1 MRSGQKPESAR
12 RRPPRAWHLC
22 CAGILFLTFA
32 AYLPCLNN
40 GFTNWDDPLFV
51 LRNPLLLNPNVVD
64 VVTTPV
70 ANNYHPV
77 TIWSLALNYKI
88 SGLDPRSYHWLNL
101 LLHLANTG
109 LVFLFVRRLSRDRF
123 WTTVVTSLFF
133 GIHPMHVESV
143 AWIAERKDVAY
154 TFFYLLGLIAYLRY
168 LDRMK
173 WAWLGGT
180 LLAFALSVASKPSA
194 VVLPL
199 TLLAIDF
206 YRRRPIRVRVFL
218 EKVPFFAISL
228 AAGILTIHAQ
238 EVTGAIDTQHWGPS
252 LQKVVFACH
261 GITMYAVKLFWPVH
275 LSAIYPYPGPAEG
288 LGWQFYLAFGLVA
301 IGLPAILYLCRRNRP
316 VLFGI
321 AFFFVNIALVLQV
334 FTVGQ
339 AIMADRYTYL
349 PYVGLFLALA
359 WWLDEGPAAGSAG
372 RAWRT
377 LLAGTFLFLAPFSV
391 VQTWKR
397 CEVWKNSETLWND
410 TITKYPHRIVYAYYN
425 RGYYYYQDARRFD
438 AALADFD
445 RAIAIDPK
453 AANVWLIKGNLLAD
467 LGRTDSAMVCFDHA
481 LRLRADLDLAW
492 SNRSAVKLRMGD
504 VSGALSDAERA
515 IALNPILREAHCN
528 LALTYARMG
537 EYEKSI
543 AASRRAIALDPRHP
557 DNYAQYA
564 SIGVALEGM
573 KRYAEAITALDEA
586 IRLVPHRDSKVGSYY
601 LFRSYAKLALGDRT
615 GALQDAN
622 EALRLGAT
630 VEPAYI
636 TRIGG

>member
-1 MRSGQKPESAR
+1 MPSDQKLESAR
-12 RRPPRAWHLC
+12 VRPPRAWHLC
-22 CAGILFLTFA
+22 CAGILFLTFT

-40 GFTNWDDPLFV
+40 GFTNWDDPLYV
-51 LRNPLLLNPNVVD
+51 LRNPLLRNPDVVD

-70 ANNYHPV
+70 AYNYHPA

-88 SGLDPRSYHWLNL
+88 SGTDPSSYHWLNL

-109 LVFLFVRRLSRDRF
+109 LVFLFVRRLSRNRF

-143 AWIAERKDVAY
+143 AWIAERKDVLYA
-154 TFFYLLGLIAYLRY
+154 FFYLLGMIAYLRY
-168 LDRMK
+168 LDRMQP
-173 WAWLGGT
+173 AWLAAT

-194 VVLPL
+194 VVFPL

-206 YRRRPIRVRVFL
+206 YRRRPLRVRVLL
-218 EKVPFFAISL
+218 EKLPFVAISL

-238 EVTGAIDTQHWGPS
+238 EITGAIDTQHWGPS
-252 LQKVVFACH
+252 LQKVVFACY
-261 GITMYAVKLFWPVH
+261 GIMMYAVKLFWPVH
-275 LSAIYPYPGPAEG
+275 LSAIYPYPGPGEA
-288 LGWQFYLAFGLVA
+288 LRWQFYLALGLVA
-301 IGLPAILYLCRRNRP
+301 ICVPAILYLCRRNRP

-359 WWLDEGPAAGSAG
+359 WWLDEEPAPRSAGSV
-372 RAWRT
+372 WRT
-377 LLAGTFLFLAPFSV
+377 LLAGTFIFLAPFSL

-397 CEVWKNSETLWND
+397 CDVWKNSETLWND

-445 RAIAIDPK
+445 QAIAIDPR
-453 AANVWLIKGNLLAD
+453 AADVWLIKGNLLAD
-467 LGRTDSAMVCFDHA
+467 LGRTDSAMVCLDQA
-481 LRLRADLDLAW
+481 LRLKPDLDLAW

-515 IALNPILREAHCN
+515 IALNPRLREAYCN
-528 LALTYARMG
+528 LALAYARME

-564 SIGVALEGM
+564 SIGVALEGV
-573 KRYAEAITALDEA
+573 KRYAEAITALNEA
-586 IRLVPHRDSKVGSYY
+586 IRLVPRRDSKAGGYY
-601 LFRSYAKLALGDRT
+601 LFRSYARLALGDRA

-630 VEPAYI
+630 VDPAYI
-636 TRIGG
+636 NGIGG